1 MKQINPAKRA
11 ASAPIVT
18 PKNRIETPL
27 AQTSSSKED
36 HSQKVQ
42 QKAYEL
48 FVARGCAHGYDV
60 EDWIRAEQIVRG
72 A

>member
-1 MKQINPAKRA
+1 MRQASTMKRTTIQ
-11 ASAPIVT
+11 SAT
-18 PKNRIETPL
+18 PKNRFEAPL
-27 AQTSSSKED
+27 AQTTFSQED
-36 HSQKVQ
+36 FNQKVA

-60 EDWIRAEQIVRG
+60 EDWYQAERIVKS